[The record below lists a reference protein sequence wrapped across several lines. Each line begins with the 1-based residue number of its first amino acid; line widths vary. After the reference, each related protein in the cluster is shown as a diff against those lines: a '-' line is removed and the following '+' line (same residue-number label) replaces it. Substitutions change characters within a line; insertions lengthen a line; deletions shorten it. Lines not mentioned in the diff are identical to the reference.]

1 MAKYSKKA
9 QDKIGEVMKEFKEG
23 ELKTSAGKKV
33 KDRDQAIA
41 IGISEAKQAGYK
53 VPKQKKK
60 ITQAENKKS
69 RKS

>member
-9 QDKIGEVMKEFKEG
+9 QDKIGEVMKEYKEG

-53 VPKQKKK
+53 VPKQKKETPK
-60 ITQAENKKS
+60 TKK
-69 RKS
+69 K